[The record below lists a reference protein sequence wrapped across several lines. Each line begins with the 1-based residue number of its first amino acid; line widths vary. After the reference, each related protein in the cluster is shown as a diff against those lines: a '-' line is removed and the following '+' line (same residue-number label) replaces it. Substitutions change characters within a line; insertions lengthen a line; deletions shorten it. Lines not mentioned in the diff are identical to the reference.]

1 MADLRETAPDSD
13 VFPRATSAADVSM
26 PDAKWAAM
34 SGRTRFL
41 SALALLAAIVG
52 LGASI
57 ASLVDYL
64 GTQPTFCAETGCATV
79 RQSAWSHPLGIPLPA
94 IGIAYFTI
102 MIVLSF
108 VERLRAMRIVLAI
121 VGGLAAIG
129 LIALQAFSIGAWCE
143 LCLVVD
149 PSSVVLA
156 IAVVAGASTLR
167 PTWRASA
174 VVPGVILVVF
184 ALGLWTHQE
193 APPPAPTPEAILR
206 EQKPGIVTIVEFVD
220 FECPFCRALDKK
232 LTEAIGQYKGPI
244 RIVRKMVPLPNH
256 PHSVPAA
263 MAYCACEAQG
273 HGDAMAKELFTAP
286 TDKLTPAGNEELAK
300 KVGCDLPEY
309 RETFASAELR
319 ARVEADMADARAAD
333 LEGFPTIYIGTQKF
347 EGSDH
352 TPAKLL
358 AAIEKAAKQ
367 RN

>member
-1 MADLRETAPDSD
+1 MPDLRETALDSD
-13 VFPRATSAADVSM
+13 VIPRASADVSM
-26 PDAKWAAM
+26 PDARWVAM
-34 SGRTRFL
+34 SPGTRL
-41 SALALLAAIVG
+41 LTAIALLAAIVG

-79 RQSAWSHPLGIPLPA
+79 RQSAWSHPLGIPLPV
-94 IGIAYFTI
+94 IGIAHFTT

-108 VERLRAMRIVLAI
+108 IERGRMLRLVLAI

-129 LIALQAFSIGAWCE
+129 LIALQAVSIGAWCK
-143 LCLVVD
+143 LCLVAD
-149 PSSVVLA
+149 PSAIVLA
-156 IAVVAGASTLR
+156 LAVVAGAGVLQ

-174 VVPGVILVVF
+174 VLPAAILVVF
-184 ALGLWTHQE
+184 GLGLWTHQE

-206 EQKPGIVTIVEFVD
+206 EQKPGVVTIVEFVD

-232 LTEAIGQYKGPI
+232 LSEAIEQSKKPV
-244 RIVRKMVPLPNH
+244 RIVRKMVPLPSH

-273 HGDAMAKELFTAP
+273 HGDAMAKELFASP
-286 TDKLTPAGNEELAK
+286 PEHLTPAGNEELAK
-300 KVGCDLPEY
+300 KVGCEITKY

-333 LEGFPTIYIGTQKF
+333 LDGFPTIYIGTQKF

-358 AAIEKAAKQ
+358 AAIEAAA
-367 RN
+367 R

>member
-13 VFPRATSAADVSM
+13 VYPRTSPSADVSM

-41 SALALLAAIVG
+41 SALALLASIVG

-64 GTQPTFCAETGCATV
+64 GAHPTFCAESGCATV

-94 IGIAYFTI
+94 IVIAYFTI
-102 MIVLSF
+102 MIVLAF
-108 VERLRAMRIVLAI
+108 IERLRVMRIVLAI
-121 VGGLAAIG
+121 VGGLAALG
-129 LIALQAFSIGAWCE
+129 LIALQAFSIGAWCK
-143 LCLVVD
+143 LCLVAD
-149 PSSVVLA
+149 PSAIVLA
-156 IAVVAGASTLR
+156 LAVVAGASTLR

-174 VVPGVILVVF
+174 VAPAVILVVF

-206 EQKPGIVTIVEFVD
+206 EQKPGVVTIVEFVD

-232 LTEAIGQYKGPI
+232 LGEALGQYKGPV

-273 HGDAMAKELFTAP
+273 HGDAMAKELFAAP
-286 TDKLTPAGNEELAK
+286 TDNLTPAGNEELAK
-300 KVGCDLPEY
+300 KVGCEIPKY

-319 ARVEADMADARAAD
+319 ARIEADMADARAAN
-333 LEGFPTIYIGTQKF
+333 LEGFPTIYIGTQTF

-352 TPAKLL
+352 STAKLL
-358 AAIEKAAKQ
+358 AAIENAAKAA
-367 RN
+367 R